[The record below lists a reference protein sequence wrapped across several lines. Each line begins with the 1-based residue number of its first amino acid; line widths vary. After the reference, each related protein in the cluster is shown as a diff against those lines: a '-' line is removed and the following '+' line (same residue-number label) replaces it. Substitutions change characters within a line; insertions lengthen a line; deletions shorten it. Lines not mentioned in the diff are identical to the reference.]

1 MCDVLECVCVCMSVF
16 QFLNGLLGRLDAV
29 CWVVL
34 LLSPVLSTGRLEEQH
49 TYTPANWNQPTR
61 LHPQPLCRFLSMLL
75 NFRAERDNLEK
86 CQN

>member
-34 LLSPVLSTGRLEEQH
+34 LLSPVLSTGRLEE
-49 TYTPANWNQPTR
+49 
-61 LHPQPLCRFLSMLL
+61 
-75 NFRAERDNLEK
+75 
-86 CQN
+86 